1 MKDRKTDIRLL
12 VRRILINEGQ
22 VEDLIKADPELE
34 YAFNSGV
41 KNPVYLRWLAKMK
54 EFEPVEDTAGLVQSF
69 EKNKGR
75 LAQKDINNYK
85 SPSDLRRALEALG
98 KSKTSLGRDLKASE
112 TTVVF
117 EDEEYKV
124 VMPHTKE
131 SSCLY
136 GAKTTWCTAATQSA
150 NLFYNY
156 VGRKEN
162 NVILYYIIKKDGD
175 PVSNPS
181 DKISVGFVHGKP
193 VFDGKRG
200 GVTVDAANNGLRKVA
215 LEKILGEKFEPI
227 IEALQKHCSVIG
239 KEHPAKKAIQ
249 KIALSNDPNALDKF
263 TRGNDSEERKH
274 SISTL
279 MQYELGPVMLSS
291 LSNEASTHV
300 RTLVAKNPNTSPE
313 TLAKLANEDDYEV
326 QLVVGKNPN
335 TPIQTLVKL
344 SSSIYVYVQH
354 SVAENPSTP
363 AEILE
368 KFSNEK
374 SSGMKVCVAKN
385 PSTSRAILEKL
396 ASDYWPAVR
405 SAVAENP
412 NTPEDLLETLANDKL
427 LNVKISVILNP
438 KISERLMMKLASDE
452 NRQVRQSVAGSR
464 KISTKIIEML
474 ANDPEPS
481 VRVFLTLNENLPFEV
496 FEKLANDEN
505 TDVRKYLVRNEKIPQ
520 QILMKLKD
528 DKDRVTREAA
538 TDALSR
544 LESSIKSE
552 GLRQL
557 KTLRALIR
565 ETLLERKK

>member
-1 MKDRKTDIRLL
+1 MKDGKIALRFL
-12 VRRILINEGQ
+12 VRSLLNEGQ
-22 VEDLIKADPELE
+22 AEDLIEGDPELE
-34 YAFNSGV
+34 YAFNNGV
-41 KNPVYLRWLAKMK
+41 KNPVYLRWLTKMK
-54 EFEPVEDTAGLVQSF
+54 EFEPVEDTTGLVQGF

-75 LAQKDINNYK
+75 LAQKDINEYK
-85 SPSDLRRALEALG
+85 TPGDLRRALEALG
-98 KSKTSLGRDLKASE
+98 KSKSLQGRELKASE
-112 TTVVF
+112 TTTVF

-136 GAKTTWCTAATQSA
+136 GANTTWCTAATQSA

-162 NVILYYIIKKDGD
+162 NVILYYIIKKGGNPD
-175 PVSNPS
+175 SNPV
-181 DKISVGFVHGKP
+181 DKMCVGFVHGKP

-200 GVTVDAANNGLRKVA
+200 GVTVDAANNGLKKND
-215 LEKILGEKFEPI
+215 LEKVLGEKFESI
-227 IEALQKHCSVIG
+227 MDAMQKHCSVIG

-249 KIALSNDPNALDKF
+249 KIALSKNPNALEIF
-263 TRGNDSEERKH
+263 TRGNDRDERNH

-291 LSNEASTHV
+291 LSNEKSSYV
-300 RTLVAKNPNTSPE
+300 RSLVAKNPNTSPE
-313 TLAKLANEDDYEV
+313 TLTKLANEDDYEV

-335 TPIQTLVKL
+335 TPIQALTKL

-374 SSGMKVCVAKN
+374 SSGIKVSVAKN
-385 PSTSRAILEKL
+385 PNASRAILEKL
-396 ASDYWPAVR
+396 ASDYWPVVR
-405 SAVAENP
+405 SAVAENTS
-412 NTPEDLLETLANDKL
+412 TPEDLLETLANDSRL
-427 LNVKISVILNP
+427 DVKISVIMNP
-438 KISERLMMKLASDE
+438 KISERLMMILASDE

-464 KISTKIIEML
+464 KISMKIIEKL
-474 ANDPEPS
+474 LNDPEPS
-481 VRVFLTLNENLPFEV
+481 VRVYLTLNEDLPFEV

-505 TDVRKYLVRNEKIPQ
+505 TDVRRYLVRNEKVPQ
-520 QILMKLKD
+520 KILMKLKD
-528 DKDRVTREAA
+528 DKDRATREAA
-538 TDALSR
+538 TEALAR
-544 LESSIKSE
+544 LESSIKAESFQQ
-552 GLRQL
+552 LR
-557 KTLRALIR
+557 TLRALIR